1 MSTNS
6 TPSWS
11 ALKRKDLRRSRR
23 YAVEGAFL
31 RVSWLDLA
39 GGLRMAQ
46 NSRVLNVSEEGMA
59 FELPEAAQIGSRVKL
74 QADKHRLLGEASVR
88 HCRRM
93 GAKYVVG
100 VEFVDGLKWKAPEEE
115 VSEPIALT
123 DMESSRTLQHD

>member
-23 YAVEGAFL
+23 YNVEGAFL
-31 RVSWLDLA
+31 RVSWLDVN

-46 NSRVLNVSEEGMA
+46 HSRVLNVSEDGMA
-59 FELPEAAQIGSRVKL
+59 FELPEAAQLGSRVKL
-74 QADKHRLLGEASVR
+74 QSDKYRLLGEGSVR
-88 HCRRM
+88 HCRRI

-100 VEFVDGLKWKAPEEE
+100 VEFVDGLRWKAPDGE
-115 VSEPIALT
+115 VTEPVSLS
-123 DMESSRTLQHD
+123 DVESTRGLQHD